1 MLLQFAQLKRGID
14 EQEYTAQVK
23 YNYML
28 AQLLIFFEETFSYI
42 KADYQGFY
50 AYYRIERDSSEEAIK
65 SSLVPYMKYIKA
77 V

>member
-1 MLLQFAQLKRGID
+1 
-14 EQEYTAQVK
+14 
-23 YNYML
+23 ML
-28 AQLLIFFEETFSYI
+28 AQLLVFFEETFSYI

-50 AYYRIERDSSEEAIK
+50 AYYGIERDSSEEAIK